1 LKTHNNKRKRQSGK
15 KSFVVFTTLL
25 FIGLIGF
32 GFISK
37 TGAETF
43 IPAKH
48 GEINVGTFAP
58 GVIREVTLEEKQEEM
73 KMLKERKIRNME
85 AAYFS
90 NEETANQVM
99 SQEWAL
105 MPEVASRGDVV
116 LVRHNQPGSVTWQGK
131 EYKLEEFGAGYYT
144 YLPIPI
150 SLDSGSYK
158 IGNTTLTIQDKTF
171 EKQYLQV
178 SEENQSIARDTEKIM
193 RDQKK
198 IDKARSESAD
208 EFLFPKDST
217 FIQPIEGP
225 VTTPF
230 GYTRYVNGEY
240 SGSHTAIDWA
250 APTGTPVK
258 ATNDGVV
265 ALADNLHLTG
275 NSVYI
280 DHGMDMFSQYIH
292 MSELNVEAGEK
303 VEKGDIIGKV
313 GSTGFSTGPHM
324 HFTFWVHNV
333 PVNPN
338 LYLGTTPF
346 KVNEQGN

>member
-1 LKTHNNKRKRQSGK
+1 MRTQKKKHTKKSGR
-15 KSFVVFTTLL
+15 KSFVVISTLIFL
-25 FIGLIGF
+25 GLISF
-32 GFISK
+32 GFLSQ
-37 TGAETF
+37 TGAQTI
-43 IPAKH
+43 IPGKH
-48 GEINVGTFAP
+48 KEISVETFAP
-58 GVIREVTLEEKQEEM
+58 GVIREITLEQKQEEIRI
-73 KMLKERKIRNME
+73 LKERKKANIE
-85 AAYFS
+85 SSYFS
-90 NEETANQVM
+90 NQQYAEQIMNTQ
-99 SQEWAL
+99 WAL
-105 MPEVASRGDVV
+105 IPDTVSRGDVV
-116 LVRHNQPGSVTWQGK
+116 LVRKNSPDTIEWLGN
-131 EYKLEEFGAGYYT
+131 EYTLTAFGTGFYT
-144 YLPIPI
+144 YLPVPI
-150 SLDSGSYK
+150 NTDPGEYP
-158 IGNTTLTIQDKTF
+158 IGNKTLTVQDKSFKT
-171 EKQYLQV
+171 QYLQV
-178 SEENQSIARDTEKIM
+178 SEDNQSIARDTEKIM

-208 EFLFPKDST
+208 EFLFPSDSA
-217 FIQPIEGP
+217 FIKPIEGQ

-230 GYTRYVNGEY
+230 GHTRYVNGEY

-292 MSELNVEAGEK
+292 MSKLYVEAGDQ
-303 VEKGDIIGKV
+303 VEKGDIIGEV

-346 KVNEQGN
+346 QTKKQAQ